1 MANEPTSFL
10 PSVSKYLVME
20 QKDLNDVLFAADYT
34 LKFYGKPMEK
44 IHKQVWSRTII
55 DSGYTSHQW
64 QGVLREWPSIGKFAP
79 RPSEILEQLNL
90 RRENKPR
97 QNQQAEPVTT
107 DCPAEI
113 ADAWRYW
120 IPRFWGQPLP
130 DRPPAEDQPDM
141 EDEYLMTV
149 NREARKAKMPE
160 AIPDAYKLRE
170 VWGDI

>member
-1 MANEPTSFL
+1 MD
-10 PSVSKYLVME
+10 SKELGDVM
-20 QKDLNDVLFAADYT
+20 FA
-34 LKFYGKPMEK
+34 LKYCFEFYGKRLDRQQE
-44 IHKQVWSRTII
+44 QVWKSII
-55 DSGYTSHQW
+55 RNNSYNAFQW
-64 QGVLREWPSIGKFAP
+64 QAVLKQYFQIGKFAP
-79 RPSEILEQLNL
+79 KPPEILELL
-90 RRENKPR
+90 TIE
-97 QNQQAEPVTT
+97 AERTKGKVTANSQPIVTT
-107 DCPAEI
+107 CPAEI